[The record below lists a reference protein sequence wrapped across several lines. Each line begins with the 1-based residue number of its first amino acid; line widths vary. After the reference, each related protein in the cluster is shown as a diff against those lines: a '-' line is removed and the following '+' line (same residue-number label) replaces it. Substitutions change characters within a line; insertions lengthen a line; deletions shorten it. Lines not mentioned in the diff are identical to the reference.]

1 MTTIPPAPVIAPRP
15 PEAGER
21 RVKVWDLPTRIFHW
35 GLVASV
41 GLAYAS
47 GEVLPKSWIGA
58 HAFFGYV
65 IAGLIAFR
73 LFWGVFGP
81 EPSRFKSFLY
91 SPRAVLDYARRML
104 ALRPPFHL
112 GHNPLG
118 ALMVFALLATLAL
131 LIASGIVALGGT
143 ERLGPLA
150 GQVSFAFAKAA
161 EHFHEG
167 VVGALGILVGLHVV
181 GVLLSSLAE
190 RQNLI
195 RAMIDGCKR
204 VPAGVRFT
212 RPEPARLAAA
222 ALALAV
228 FGAVVAAAYAVTPNV
243 VMGAALFRA
252 STDPA
257 RLTRLAA
264 YERECGDCHVVYHPS
279 LLPAG
284 RWSAVMDGLADHYGE
299 DATLAEADHAAIAAY
314 LSAHAAE
321 NWDTKAANVFRFAAP
336 SLENSRA
343 SPAEGLPISGAPRWK
358 RIHRKID
365 AATFARK
372 DIGGRSNCAACHA
385 DARTG
390 LFRLRDSAIPDK
402 RDSAIPNK
410 RDSAIPDPKPQPAS

>member
-1 MTTIPPAPVIAPRP
+1 MTPTPSASAAPAAAPPP
-15 PEAGER
+15 PETDER

-35 GLVASV
+35 GLVAGV
-41 GLAYAS
+41 GLAHAS

-91 SPRAVLDYARRML
+91 SPRATLDYARRML

-118 ALMVFALLATLAL
+118 ALMVFALLATLGV

-143 ERLGPLA
+143 ERMGPLA
-150 GQVSFAFAKAA
+150 GQVSFELAKAA
-161 EHFHEG
+161 EHVHEG
-167 VVGALGILVGLHVV
+167 AVGALGVLVGLHVA

-190 RQNLI
+190 RRNLI
-195 RAMIDGCKR
+195 RAMIDGFKR
-204 VPAGVRFT
+204 VPAGVPVA
-212 RPEPARLAAA
+212 RPKPARLAAA
-222 ALALAV
+222 ALALAA
-228 FGAVVAAAYAVTPNV
+228 FGAIAAALYAVTPNV
-243 VMGAALFRA
+243 AVGNVAMGNVAMGASPLAVSA
-252 STDPA
+252 DPA
-257 RLTRLAA
+257 RLVPLAA
-264 YERECGDCHVVYHPS
+264 HERECGDCHVVHHPS

-284 RWSAVMDGLADHYGE
+284 QWNAVMDGLADHYGE
-299 DATLAEADHAAIAAY
+299 DASIAAEDHAAIAAY

-321 NWDTKAANVFRFAAP
+321 TWDTKAANAFRVPAP
-336 SLENSRA
+336 PDA
-343 SPAEGLPISGAPRWK
+343 LPVSGTPRWK

-365 AATFARK
+365 AATFARA
-372 DIGGRSNCAACHA
+372 DIGGPSNCAACHA

-390 LFRLRDSAIPDK
+390 LFRLRDSAIP
-402 RDSAIPNK
+402 NK
-410 RDSAIPDPKPQPAS
+410 RDSAIPEPQPKS